1 MLSLSAAQYAPV
13 SQGAAAGARR
23 LFSAD
28 GRTSALGRGDLST
41 HLLASMNLEI
51 VSEHPLRGRSL
62 LCEDA
67 KGWVGHSEVPA
78 SRIRSMQPLEIGP
91 READLCIWLIEKG
104 QLSIEQNSGIQARF
118 GPGSVL
124 LCDLAQ
130 PLRGHCE
137 RSRFG
142 YIRLSRQ
149 TLLQVLGHAPAPRLR
164 AVETLEHLGLAP
176 FLASQLESLATHGAA
191 LNAPDLETV
200 LGSIFRTSENV
211 LRSVL
216 AAGAENRAGPAA
228 DRLQAVRRHIQ
239 RNLHR
244 HDLSVADIAHGTSIS
259 RAQLYR
265 LFASQEKSVHATLR
279 EERLTKSMSYL
290 KQPES
295 DRLSIGAIA
304 YACGFSDQAVFS
316 KLFRQRFDMTPRE
329 ARAGA
334 AALAA
339 LAALAV
345 NQ

>member
-1 MLSLSAAQYAPV
+1 MLPLSAVESTAT
-13 SQGAAAGARR
+13 SQGLAPGGRR
-23 LFSAD
+23 LFCVDGPAAAARAD
-28 GRTSALGRGDLST
+28 FST

-67 KGWVGHSEVPA
+67 KGSVGHCEIPP
-78 SRIRSMQPLEIGP
+78 SRIHSILPPARAP

-104 QLSIEQNSGIQARF
+104 QLSIEHHSGIQARF
-118 GPGSVL
+118 GAGSVL

-130 PLRGHCE
+130 PLRGQWE
-137 RSRFG
+137 RSRLG
-142 YIRLSRQ
+142 YIRPSRQ
-149 TLLQVLGHAPAPRLR
+149 RLLQVLGHAPAPRLR
-164 AVETLEHLGLAP
+164 TIETLDRLGLAP
-176 FLASQLESLATHGAA
+176 FLASQLESLAAHGASLA
-191 LNAPDLETV
+191 SPDLETV
-200 LGSIFRTSENV
+200 LGGIFRTTENL
-211 LRSVL
+211 LRSAF
-216 AAGAENRAGPAA
+216 AAGAGSSAGPAA
-228 DRLQAVRRHIQ
+228 DRLQMVRRHIQ

-244 HDLSVADIAHGTSIS
+244 PDLSVADIAHGTSIS

-265 LFASQEKSVHATLR
+265 LFASQDKSVHGTLR
-279 EERLTKSMSYL
+279 EERLARSMSYL

-334 AALAA
+334 AASS
-339 LAALAV
+339 
-345 NQ
+345 